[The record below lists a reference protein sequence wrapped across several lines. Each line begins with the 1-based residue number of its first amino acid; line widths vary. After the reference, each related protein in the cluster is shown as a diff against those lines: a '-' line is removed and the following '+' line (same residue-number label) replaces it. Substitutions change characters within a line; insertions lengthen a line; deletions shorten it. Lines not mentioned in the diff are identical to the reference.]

1 MTPVL
6 MRTRAELRSRWKAWV
21 SLTVLL
27 GLFGGAVIA
36 IAAGARRTDTAYQR
50 FLAWSNAPDV
60 LVPQFNNAVAGG
72 VFGRVT
78 PADVARLPQVKEW
91 AHLQIYQQ
99 KTEASA
105 KPSVSRVMSP

>member
-6 MRTRAELRSRWKAWV
+6 MRARAELRTRWKAWV
-21 SLTVLL
+21 SLTVML

-36 IAAGARRTDTAYQR
+36 ITAGARRTDSAYQR
-50 FLAWSNAPDV
+50 FLVWSKAPDV

-78 PADVARLPQVKEW
+78 PADVAGLPQVKDW

-105 KPSVSRVMSP
+105 NAP